1 MLVNSWEYENLVGS
15 LRIFFR
21 TIIMIHDP
29 IADMLTRIRNGYLAR
44 LEKVDV
50 PYSKLKAE
58 LFRVLKKNQYVVDFT
73 VDTETRMI
81 SVSLNDVRVT
91 KYIPSFRRVSK
102 PGQRIYVKNTD
113 IKRSRNGLGIF
124 ILSTPKGIVTGYEA
138 HALGVGGELLCEI
151 Y

>member
-1 MLVNSWEYENLVGS
+1 MFN
-15 LRIFFR
+15 
-21 TIIMIHDP
+21 DP
-29 IADMLTRIRNGYLAR
+29 IADMLTRIRNGYLSRLAR
-44 LEKVDV
+44 VEV

-58 LFRVLKKNQYVVDFT
+58 LLRVLKKNNYITGYSVDEAT
-73 VDTETRMI
+73 RTMLVD
-81 SVSLNDVRVT
+81 LNDVRVT
-91 KYIPSFRRVSK
+91 KYVPSFRRVSK